1 MIRKPVHF
9 SQLKHMA
16 HSPAHYQ
23 QAAQG
28 GWHDALHL
36 RIGSGA
42 HAIAFDQPVAVY
54 PGKVRRGKEWDAFKE
69 DNADALWLSRTEHAQ
84 ALVIADAIRGHR
96 EASELLF
103 VDDSAVEKR
112 IEWSLLGRECAGTP
126 DVRTASYIV
135 DLKTT
140 KCSHPERFT
149 RDATFR
155 NYHAQLA
162 WYLDGV
168 RLSGLGTPTE
178 AYIVAVESTPPH
190 PVTVLRLTD
199 KAIDQGRRLCRI
211 WLERVLGCE
220 RDNRWP
226 GYCESIVPFD
236 VDEPLEL
243 QFGDDDDDA
252 DGTPSLRHAL
262 QASVEEMDAAF

>member
-1 MIRKPVHF
+1 MKPVHF

-16 HSPAHYQ
+16 SSPAHYF
-23 QAAQG
+23 QATQG
-28 GWHDALHL
+28 GWFSSAPQRLGA
-36 RIGSGA
+36 GS
-42 HAIAFDQPVAVY
+42 HAIIFGQPTAVY
-54 PGKVRRGKEWDAFKE
+54 PGKVRRGKEWEQFKQ
-69 DNADALWLSRTEHAQ
+69 DNADALWLSRSEEAQ
-84 ALVIADAIRGHR
+84 ATVLADAVRNHR
-96 EASELLF
+96 EASALLF
-103 VDDSAVEKR
+103 ADDSAVEQR
-112 IEWSLLGRECAGTP
+112 IEWNFMGRACAGTP
-126 DVRTASYIV
+126 DVRTGSYIV

-140 KCSHPERFT
+140 KCAHPERFA

-155 NYHAQLA
+155 SYHAQLA

-199 KAIDQGRRLCRI
+199 NAIDQGRRLCRI

-236 VDEPLEL
+236 VETDLEL
-243 QFGDDDDDA
+243 TFSD
-252 DGTPSLRHAL
+252 
-262 QASVEEMDAAF
+262 QANDAAEQMQAEAADAFPGGW

>member
-1 MIRKPVHF
+1 VKPVHF
-9 SQLKHMA
+9 SALKHMA
-16 HSPAHYQ
+16 QSPAHYQ
-23 QAAQG
+23 QALQG
-28 GWHDALHL
+28 GWYSTMPQ
-36 RIGSGA
+36 RIGAGS
-42 HAIAFDQPVAVY
+42 HAIMFDQPHAVY
-54 PGKVRRGKEWDAFKE
+54 PGKVRRGKEWEQFKE
-69 DNADALWLSRTEHAQ
+69 DNKDAVWLSRSEQVQ
-84 ALVIADAIRGHR
+84 ALALADAVRGHR

-103 VDDSAVEKR
+103 CDDSAVEKR
-112 IEWSLLGRECAGTP
+112 IEWNYLGRDCAGTP
-126 DVRTASYIV
+126 DVRTKSYIV

-140 KCSHPERFT
+140 KCSHPERFA

-155 NYHAQLA
+155 SYHAQLA

-199 KAIDQGRRLCRI
+199 NAIDQGRRLCRI
-211 WLERVLGCE
+211 WMERLLGCE

-236 VDEPLEL
+236 VETDLEL
-243 QFGDDDDDA
+243 TFSDA
-252 DGTPSLRHAL
+252 ANE
-262 QASVEEMDAAF
+262 AAEEMRADLSEVDAAF